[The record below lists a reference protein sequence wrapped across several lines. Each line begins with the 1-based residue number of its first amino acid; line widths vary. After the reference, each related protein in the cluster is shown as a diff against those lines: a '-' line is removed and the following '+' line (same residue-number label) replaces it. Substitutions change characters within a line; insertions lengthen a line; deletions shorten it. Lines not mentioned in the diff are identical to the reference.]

1 MPNNPAKP
9 CTLPQAIEAEPKLQ
23 EARDSDPLVARLIEI
38 SIKLEGLYRHASTHA
53 AGLVISDRFY
63 LTHPDLHVLPLIS
76 IGGPGV
82 NRLASKLLKKL
93 PALMTS
99 EGRFYIQMDPCWEET
114 RVSIWGLDN
123 AQTTM
128 AVVTFAERFLQ
139 RFTEIA
145 WQCNK

>member
-1 MPNNPAKP
+1 MVDYPDGLILIVTGS
-9 CTLPQAIEAEPKLQ
+9 TLRAEQMDRPLAYYLQAQVEQLSSGRENCL
-23 EARDSDPLVARLIEI
+23 
-38 SIKLEGLYRHASTHA
+38 
-53 AGLVISDRFY
+53 GLVISDRFY
-63 LTHPDLHVLPLIS
+63 LTHPDLHFLPLIS

-123 AQTTM
+123 AQTKM